1 MCIEKCLHFKRKC
14 RHHPHPILDILPVY
28 LTRGI
33 SIAGGLLFRTSPFLR
48 WEKLR
53 CTQQA
58 KSHNKKAAMTFSIIT
73 ARTDVLIV
81 SETHKNSDF
90 INLLKKLNEKYP
102 EGDIIRIV
110 CDNHSAH
117 KSKETT
123 NFLATCPEGR
133 FVLSRIF
140 CMWCAQ
146 FLFLIYDDRHSFSPS
161 APNLF
166 PIKYLCLVRS

>member
-1 MCIEKCLHFKRKC
+1 MVCIEKCLHFKRKC

-73 ARTDVLIV
+73 ASNRC
-81 SETHKNSDF
+81 S
-90 INLLKKLNEKYP
+90 
-102 EGDIIRIV
+102 
-110 CDNHSAH
+110 HS
-117 KSKETT
+117 KRDTQK
-123 NFLATCPEGR
+123 FR
-133 FVLSRIF
+133 FY
-140 CMWCAQ
+140 Q
-146 FLFLIYDDRHSFSPS
+146 S
-161 APNLF
+161 A
-166 PIKYLCLVRS
+166 

>member
-1 MCIEKCLHFKRKC
+1 MLSFYQFVQIEISANFHTASL
-14 RHHPHPILDILPVY
+14 L
-28 LTRGI
+28 GI
-33 SIAGGLLFRTSPFLR
+33 DFCNF
-48 WEKLR
+48 
-53 CTQQA
+53 
-58 KSHNKKAAMTFSIIT
+58 SHFSISKSSYSICKSLSFLYFYG
-73 ARTDVLIV
+73 ASKHYKIKKQQWLFQSLLLRTDVPIV
-81 SETHKNSDF
+81 SETHTSSDF
-90 INLLKKLNEKYP
+90 INLLKKLNEKYT

-140 CMWCAQ
+140 CMRCDQ